1 MTHGPFNPVSP
12 VHGTM
17 PVGWRCFVGTTGV
30 TYRKSFKH
38 DPTVAD
44 RSRRKYQLDWGF
56 AVVIMENPFTGKWFF
71 RFTTPSAQ
79 PTEEYDDP
87 VTCAVVCELM
97 MGAKEVAT
105 AVEPNENWAAL

>member
-1 MTHGPFNPVSP
+1 MT
-12 VHGTM
+12 HGTM

-30 TYRKSFKH
+30 TYRKSFGDVIKE
-38 DPTVAD
+38 AA
-44 RSRRKYQLDWGF
+44 RSGGQRVRF
-56 AVVIMENPFTGKWFF
+56 NVNIAVVIMENPFTGKWFF

-79 PTEEYDDP
+79 PDEEYDDP

-97 MGAKEVAT
+97 MESKEVAT